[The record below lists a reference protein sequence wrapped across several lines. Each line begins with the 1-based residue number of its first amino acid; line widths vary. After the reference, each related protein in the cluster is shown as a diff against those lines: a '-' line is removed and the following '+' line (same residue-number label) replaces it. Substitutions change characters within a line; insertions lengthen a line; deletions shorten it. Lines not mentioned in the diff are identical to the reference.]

1 MTLHTAIQRILQKSG
16 ESMTTQEIA
25 DELNQKGLYQK
36 RDGTEITNYQVHGRT
51 KNYPHIFNREGIV
64 VSLIE

>member
-51 KNYPHIFNREGIV
+51 KNYPHIFNREGAV
-64 VSLIE
+64 VLLVE

>member
-1 MTLHTAIQRILQKSG
+1 
-16 ESMTTQEIA
+16 MTTQEIA